1 MNTLNKLAIVAI
13 GSGAWGIYLQS
24 VSGGVATFC
33 LATMCV
39 RLLYDVLESYERVNR
54 K

>member
-1 MNTLNKLAIVAI
+1 MNTLTKLAFITI
-13 GSGAWGIYLQS
+13 GSCMWGIYLQS

-39 RLLYDVLESYERVNR
+39 RLLYDVLETYERVNR
-54 K
+54 